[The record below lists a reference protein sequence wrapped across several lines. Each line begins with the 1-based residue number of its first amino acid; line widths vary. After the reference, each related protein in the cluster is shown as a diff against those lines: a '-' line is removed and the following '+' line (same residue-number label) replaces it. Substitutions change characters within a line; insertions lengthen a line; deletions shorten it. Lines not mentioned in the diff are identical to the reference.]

1 MPVINLANK
10 RILIVEDD
18 DMSFIYLQQLF
29 HISKGT
35 IIRAKNGIEAITIF
49 KNNST
54 FDLVLMDIQLPDM
67 DGTWVTR
74 EFRNINARV
83 PIIAQTAGR
92 TSLERDMA
100 IEAGCSEVIT
110 KPYSM
115 EELFKVISRYV
126 KE

>member
-1 MPVINLANK
+1 MPEINLSNK

-18 DMSFIYLQQLF
+18 DLSFLYLQELF
-29 HISKGT
+29 NISKGT
-35 IIRAKNGIEAITIF
+35 IVRAKNGTEAIAHFI
-49 KNNST
+49 NDSA
-54 FDLVLMDIQLPDM
+54 FDLILMDIQLPDM

-74 EFRNINARV
+74 EIRNINAHV

-92 TSLERDMA
+92 TLLERDMA

-115 EELFKVISRYV
+115 AELFKVIGRYL